1 MKRCGKCRRRY
12 TDDSLNFCLED
23 GSPLVTE
30 PDSDPTLIAQTIPSF
45 VGAPSPA
52 KQPGSRSAYRLLVI
66 AVLVLIAAL
75 AGGAAVALLYL
86 AIGWNSRNSTNP
98 TISATSPTPKLA
110 KTSGSPTAQ
119 ATPQVPDLSGDWNLV
134 NTIEKTSFPAYT
146 NLRLGYHL
154 SIQQNGT
161 EFTAEGE
168 KIAENGVTMDK
179 SERTAIHVNGSV
191 GYDNVS
197 ATFVEEG
204 MRRKTSGRFE
214 WKLSSAG
221 NQLRGVF
228 FSTAAKSSGSS
239 VATRE

>member
-23 GSPLVTE
+23 GSTLITE
-30 PDSDPTLIAQTIPSF
+30 PDSDPTLVAPTIPSF
-45 VGAPSPA
+45 IGAPPRA
-52 KQPGSRSAYRLLVI
+52 ARPGSVSASRLLVVGALI
-66 AVLVLIAAL
+66 IIAAL
-75 AGGAAVALLYL
+75 LGGAAVVLLYSMN
-86 AIGWNSRNSTNP
+86 GWNFPKSTN
-98 TISATSPTPKLA
+98 TTVSVNSPTPKLT
-110 KTSGSPTAQ
+110 KPSLSPTVQ
-119 ATPQVPDLSGDWNLV
+119 ATPQIPDLSGDWDLV
-134 NTIEKTSFPAYT
+134 NTIERTSFPAYT

-154 SIQQNGT
+154 SIRQSGT

-168 KIAENGVTMDK
+168 KYAENGVTMDQ

-204 MRRKTSGRFE
+204 MRRKTSGTFE

-228 FSTAAKSSGSS
+228 FSTAAKSSGLS
-239 VATRE
+239 VAMRE

>member
-12 TDDSLNFCLED
+12 TDDTLNFCLED
-23 GSPLVTE
+23 GSRLVNE
-30 PDSDPTLIAQTIPSF
+30 PDSEPTLIAPTIPSF
-45 VGAPSPA
+45 MGASPPA
-52 KQPGSRSAYRLLVI
+52 AQRSSVSAYRLLVI
-66 AVLVLIAAL
+66 GALILIAAL
-75 AGGAAVALLYL
+75 LGGAAVALLYSMN
-86 AIGWNSRNSTNP
+86 GWNSPKNTNT
-98 TISATSPTPKLA
+98 TISVTSPTPKLA
-110 KTSGSPTAQ
+110 KPSMSPTVQ
-119 ATPQVPDLSGDWNLV
+119 ATPQIPDLSGDWNLV

-154 SIQQNGT
+154 SIRQNGT

-168 KIAENGVTMDK
+168 KYAENGVTMDQ
-179 SERTAIHVNGSV
+179 SERTAIHVDGSV
-191 GYDNVS
+191 GYDYVS

-221 NQLRGVF
+221 NQLRGTFV
-228 FSTAAKSSGSS
+228 STAAKSSGSS

>member
-1 MKRCGKCRRRY
+1 
-12 TDDSLNFCLED
+12 LNFCLED

-30 PDSDPTLIAQTIPSF
+30 PDSDPTLIAPTIPSF
-45 VGAPSPA
+45 MGAPSPA
-52 KQPGSRSAYRLLVI
+52 KQPGSGSAYRLLVI

-75 AGGAAVALLYL
+75 AGGAAVALLYS
-86 AIGWNSRNSTNP
+86 ANGWNSRNSSNR

-110 KTSGSPTAQ
+110 KTSESPTAQ

-134 NTIEKTSFPAYT
+134 NTIEKTSFPSYA

-168 KIAENGVTMDK
+168 KNAENGVTMDK
-179 SERTAIHVNGSV
+179 SERTAIHVSGSV
-191 GYDNVS
+191 RYDNVS

-228 FSTAAKSSGSS
+228 FSTAANSSGSS